1 MTPENDQ
8 NPTQPLPNPEH
19 EAFAQFAVAGLTVTE
34 AYQKARPGRTARI
47 TARGQGSRW
56 QARPEIA
63 ARIRELHLQR
73 ANAPKTTE
81 PPPKAQQTP
90 ASVAPPAP
98 DESPITRQELRQ
110 LISSAIKQGNPD
122 PALVSALLKVDPAL
136 GEAGTDKPHPT
147 DVVAYLVSFAGR
159 SGKDLVQDLGGLEL
173 VLDMVRTACDV
184 SWADLH
190 ACTAARTSEGPAIH

>member
-8 NPTQPLPNPEH
+8 NPTKPLPNPEH
-19 EAFAQFAVAGLTVTE
+19 EAFAQFVVAGLTVTE
-34 AYQKARPGRTARI
+34 AYQKARPGRTTRI

-73 ANAPKTTE
+73 ANAQKTTE
-81 PPPKAQQTP
+81 PPPKAQQAP
-90 ASVAPPAP
+90 ASVAPPAH
-98 DESPITRQELRQ
+98 DEAPITRRELRQ
-110 LISSAIKQGNPD
+110 LLSGAIKQGNVD
-122 PALVSALLKVDPAL
+122 PALVSSLLKVDPTL
-136 GEAGTDKPHPT
+136 GEAEHDKPDPT
-147 DVVAYLVSFAGR
+147 AVVAYLVSFAGR
-159 SGKDLVQDLGGLEL
+159 SGKEIVKDLGGLDL

-190 ACTAARTSEGPAIH
+190 ACTAARIAAQV